1 MNFNLQTEL
10 KKIVLNTESLKN
22 TYSVTHT
29 HSKYTID
36 LIINEILY
44 FLKSGVSWRMLRSEI
59 NYKTLFWHYSKWVKN
74 NVFYKLF
81 SKIRNAYIKKYII
94 GDCKLLIDSTIVYNK
109 CGINKIGRNRFYKN
123 KKTTKISLMTD
134 INGFPLSVLF
144 LKGNY
149 HDNSVF
155 DKHIRDACVLIPN
168 NQKTVMADK
177 AYSAKKNYSLLDSKD
192 IKHIIPPRKNMKL
205 YATYN
210 YDINEYKKRI
220 RIEHIFG
227 RLKVNK
233 RINLRYD
240 KNLRNFSGFVLL
252 AFSIIGINIINKSN

>member
-1 MNFNLQTEL
+1 
-10 KKIVLNTESLKN
+10 
-22 TYSVTHT
+22 
-29 HSKYTID
+29 
-36 LIINEILY
+36 
-44 FLKSGVSWRMLRSEI
+44 MLRSTV
-59 NYKTLFWHYSKWVKN
+59 NYKTLFWHYSNWVKN

-81 SKIRNAYIKKYII
+81 SKIKNVYIKKYIVN
-94 GDCKLLIDSTIVYNK
+94 DCTLLIDSTIIYNK
-109 CGINKIGRNRFYKN
+109 CGINKIGRNKFYKN

-155 DKHIRDACVLIPN
+155 VKHIKDACLLVPN
-168 NQKTVMADK
+168 KKKTIMADK
-177 AYSAKKNYSLLDSKD
+177 AYSSHSNYSLLDSKN

-210 YDINEYKKRI
+210 YNINEYKKRI
-220 RIEHIFG
+220 KIEHIFG
-227 RLKVNK
+227 RLKTYK

-240 KNLRNFSGFVLL
+240 KNLRNFSGFVFI
-252 AFSIIGINIINKSN
+252 AFSLIGISIINQLNKK